1 MSNETFG
8 NTENKLIEGT
18 RFVYNNTNWEVVQV
32 NDTALTIR
40 NLDSENQT
48 ESLTI
53 ENWQNAVK
61 RGEVEFISEKENSP
75 VGNIPLSDQLVN
87 ITDMI
92 KIRQK
97 EITDFVADNDFT
109 SAAAAAQ
116 ELSEL
121 NREAKNIKAQLQAQE
136 ITVADVNTLRSILP
150 ARKSVQNMLEREV
163 AQTTKFEKLLGEEL
177 GAKSAY
183 KMRNSDNEW
192 RNDKS
197 KTVPVI
203 EVNKRERPE
212 NLAEIRKRNDIPR
225 GTFIN
230 RDTGIEIMFSR
241 RSIEETIA
249 NAMHDDKRN
258 ISVEARMAALYQ
270 MKDVVENAVCFDSQ
284 LSEPSSSRKSENT
297 LFIHRMYGVFNYD
310 NEPYLFNMAVEETYA
325 TDKDDRFRD
334 TSNRLYNFD
343 DIKITPVKLLGGQ
356 AHAIPQN
363 ASTDTSTGVIKISI
377 PQLYNLVK
385 SYDEYFYENF
395 RAVGRSDRE
404 AEIKAQN
411 EFEKAMEILGEKGIF
426 VSLSQNE
433 FIEKVEQASSFD
445 STPNSKSSDEIGFYS
460 STSETPQND
469 NIKPIRSDSSVPKS
483 IVNSD
488 SDAAA
493 VMSKPNPLKKIID
506 NLKSIFKKQDNL
518 PVLSVQAEEQPE
530 IIKNEIIKENT
541 VSSKLDELI
550 EARTA
555 FAEQKITTSEYKQA
569 LENYM
574 RSLNG
579 KEMWE
584 ETANNLRKQLEECPD
599 NLKKCINFEL
609 GSVELNIKR
618 KFPPNQTLDEIKR
631 AAHEQYDKMQNGKSI
646 SEKEIYTSKNHSE
659 R

>member
-8 NTENKLIEGT
+8 NTEYELTKGT
-18 RFVYNNTNWEVVQV
+18 RFVYNNTNWEAV
-32 NDTALTIR
+32 NVDDTALTIR
-40 NLDSENQT
+40 NLDSENQM

-53 ENWQNAVK
+53 EDWQNAVK
-61 RGEVEFISEKENSP
+61 RGEVEFIAEKENSP
-75 VGNIPLSDQLVN
+75 VGTISLSDQLVN

-92 KIRQK
+92 IIQKK
-97 EITDFVADNDFT
+97 EITDLVADNDFT
-109 SAAAAAQ
+109 NAAAAAQ
-116 ELSEL
+116 KLAEL
-121 NREAKNIKAQLQAQE
+121 NSEAKNIKAQLQAQE
-136 ITVADVNTLRSILP
+136 ITVADVDTLRSILP

-163 AQTTKFEKLLGEEL
+163 AQTPKFEKLLSEEL

-192 RNDKS
+192 RKDKS

-310 NEPYLFNMAVEETYA
+310 NESYLFNMAVEETYA

-363 ASTDTSTGVIKISI
+363 ASTDTSTDVIKISI

-395 RAVGRSDRE
+395 KAAGRSDRE
-404 AEIKAQN
+404 AEIEAQK
-411 EFEKAMEILGEKGIF
+411 EFSKAMEILAKKGIF
-426 VSLSQNE
+426 ASLSQNE
-433 FIEKVEQASSFD
+433 FIEKVEQVSSFY
-445 STPNSKSSDEIGFYS
+445 STSNSKSSDEIDFYS
-460 STSETPQND
+460 SVSEAPQND
-469 NIKPIRSDSSVPKS
+469 NIKQIRSDSSVPQS
-483 IVNSD
+483 IVHSD

-493 VMSKPNPLKKIID
+493 VMSKPNPLKNFID
-506 NLKSIFKKQDNL
+506 NLKSILKKQDNL
-518 PVLSVQAEEQPE
+518 PALSVQAEEQPE
-530 IIKNEIIKENT
+530 IIKNEIIEENT

-555 FAEQKITTSEYKQA
+555 FAEEKITMSEYKQA

-579 KEMWE
+579 REMWTE
-584 ETANNLRKQLEECPD
+584 AANNLRKQLEECPD
-599 NLKKCINFEL
+599 NLKKCISFEL
-609 GSVELNIKR
+609 KSIELNIEK
-618 KFPPNQTLDEIKR
+618 KFPPNQTLNEIKR
-631 AAHEQYDKMQNGKSI
+631 AAHEQYDKMQNEKSI
-646 SEKEIYTSKNHSE
+646 SEKEKSIAKNKIE